1 MLDHLSNWILY
12 VFILK
17 IFPLSISLVR
27 ELCISF
33 LLSLSSPILDSEENN
48 QLGFHLFYQK
58 FPYKLSFQL

>member
-17 IFPLSISLVR
+17 IFPLSISLVQ

-33 LLSLSSPILDSEENN
+33 LRSLSSLILDSEENN